1 MMLQH
6 PDQHGSSPLYFTDR
20 EAATPTI
27 TQTTPITDLV
37 PTNTTLIGTTEEIL
51 DLPIDLEPTQE
62 TNGLLTSLQAAAQ
75 DITIDNHPT
84 EHRKKYEEL
93 DHKQLIY
100 HIVEPA
106 KDATL

>member
-1 MMLQH
+1 MLQH

-37 PTNTTLIGTTEEIL
+37 PTNTTCKGTTLIGTTEEIL

-84 EHRKKYEEL
+84 ERKKR
-93 DHKQLIY
+93 
-100 HIVEPA
+100 
-106 KDATL
+106 